1 MKLQGAEIVIKC
13 LKDLGVDVIF
23 GYPGGAILP
32 IYDALYDS
40 DIKHVLVAHEQM
52 AAHMADGYARVT
64 GKPGVCFATSGPGA
78 TNLVTGI
85 ANAYMDSV
93 PIIAITGQVGRNLI
107 GKDSFQE
114 VDIAGIT
121 MPVTKHSYIVKDPEK
136 LAYIIYEAF
145 EIATTGRPG
154 PVLID
159 IPKDVQSMMIEY
171 EPVDKNAI
179 NYDHKVKKGVDYAIV
194 DRAVQLI
201 NKSER
206 PVIYAGGGVIS
217 SDACAELVEFAEK
230 ADIPVTTSLMG
241 LGAFPEDHP
250 LSLGFL
256 GMHGSKYA
264 NMAVYCSDLV
274 IAIGARF
281 SDRVAGKA
289 TGFAPD
295 ARIIHI
301 DIDPAEIGKNIKTN
315 IGIVG
320 DAKAVLKELI
330 NRVNVPYHKEWHEQL
345 AGMKEKYKFKYKR
358 DGSLK
363 PQYVVERIS
372 ELTGGDAIIATEVGQ
387 NQMWAAQYY
396 NFTKP
401 RTFVTSGGLGTMG
414 FGLPAAIGA
423 KIGRP
428 DKKVINIAGDGSIR
442 MNIKSLET
450 AALYHVPVIT
460 VILNNNVLGMVRQW
474 QTILYKKRY
483 SQTDLNPS
491 LDFVKLSQAYGVD
504 ALRVTTPEEF
514 DEAMKKA
521 LAEDKPLV
529 IECMIDKDEKVLP
542 FIPAGGSVEDTIEE

>member
-1 MKLQGAEIVIKC
+1 
-13 LKDLGVDVIF
+13 
-23 GYPGGAILP
+23 
-32 IYDALYDS
+32 
-40 DIKHVLVAHEQM
+40 
-52 AAHMADGYARVT
+52 
-64 GKPGVCFATSGPGA
+64 
-78 TNLVTGI
+78 
-85 ANAYMDSV
+85 
-93 PIIAITGQVGRNLI
+93 
-107 GKDSFQE
+107 
-114 VDIAGIT
+114 
-121 MPVTKHSYIVKDPEK
+121 
-136 LAYIIYEAF
+136 
-145 EIATTGRPG
+145 
-154 PVLID
+154 
-159 IPKDVQSMMIEY
+159 
-171 EPVDKNAI
+171 
-179 NYDHKVKKGVDYAIV
+179 
-194 DRAVQLI
+194 
-201 NKSER
+201 
-206 PVIYAGGGVIS
+206 
-217 SDACAELVEFAEK
+217 
-230 ADIPVTTSLMG
+230 
-241 LGAFPEDHP
+241 
-250 LSLGFL
+250 
-256 GMHGSKYA
+256 
-264 NMAVYCSDLV
+264 
-274 IAIGARF
+274 
-281 SDRVAGKA
+281 
-289 TGFAPD
+289 
-295 ARIIHI
+295 
-301 DIDPAEIGKNIKTN
+301 
-315 IGIVG
+315 
-320 DAKAVLKELI
+320 VLKELI

-514 DEAMKKA
+514 DEAMKK
-521 LAEDKPLV
+521 PLRK
-529 IECMIDKDEKVLP
+529 INLWL
-542 FIPAGGSVEDTIEE
+542 